1 MDHERRREAE
11 YILGHTFADE
21 SLLERALTHTS
32 TAENGLA
39 SNERLEFLGDAVLGM
54 IVCELIYRRFPTLRE
69 GEMTKIKSSVVS
81 RDTCAQ
87 VARDLEIERLLIL
100 GKGMQT
106 GGRLPPS
113 ISACA
118 LESLI
123 GALYLD
129 AGWDRTVEF
138 LRPLVD
144 PIIERTAVS
153 GHQENFKSVLQQ
165 FAQQHHGLMPNY
177 RILDEQ
183 GPDHAKCFKV
193 RAEIGGRCFEPC
205 WGSTKKKAEQSA
217 ALVALKDLG
226 LVREGTQGELIV
238 EQNGL

>member
-1 MDHERRREAE
+1 MDAERRQQAE
-11 YILGHTFADE
+11 FILGHRFRDP

-54 IVCELIYRRFPTLRE
+54 FVCEAVYRRFPNLRE

-87 VARDLEIERLLIL
+87 LARDLGIEDLLIL
-100 GKGMQT
+100 GKGMQSAA
-106 GGRLPPS
+106 LPPS
-113 ISACA
+113 LAACA
-118 LESLI
+118 LESIL

-129 AGWDRTVEF
+129 AGWERTNEF
-138 LRPLVD
+138 LRPLIE
-144 PIIERTAVS
+144 PIIERTALS

-165 FAQQHHGLMPNY
+165 YAQQHFGWAPNY
-177 RILDEQ
+177 RVLDEQ

-217 ALVALKDLG
+217 ALVALRDLG
-226 LVREGTQGELIV
+226 FVSETAEGGLVVVIPS
-238 EQNGL
+238 N